1 MKILLILTTLLLSF
15 SAFANAYDKSIFTTT
30 GNGDTLIL
38 GFSGCAQAEAVAM
51 VEGWDKCYSAG
62 FRECRIVSTKKLS
75 SKRASLVTRCTAEN
89 DCYKAI
95 SRGSCTFRA
104 IVKGTN

>member
-1 MKILLILTTLLLSF
+1 MKILLILTTLLSF
-15 SAFANAYDKSIFTTT
+15 STFANAYDKSIFTTI
-30 GNGDTLIL
+30 GNGDTLVL

-51 VEGWDKCYSAG
+51 VEGWDECYRAG

-95 SRGSCTFRA
+95 SRRSGTFRA